1 MPDFKFKV
9 KFSDQTVSNEVKKK
23 IDSTEN
29 ILVKLDKEAATDN
42 LKTDLFDQGEKIKK
56 LSKEI
61 QLKSPTLPYENFF
74 LYDNKNMITEISLT
88 ELNQKLSAFGLVSFS
103 GEAKNNDKLDL
114 ITLNTKI
121 TFNMKKDVYKN
132 RIALNLGKLHTKTS
146 FSTTRNNVQ
155 SFGLL

>member
-1 MPDFKFKV
+1 M
-9 KFSDQTVSNEVKKK
+9 SNEVKKK

-61 QLKSPTLPYENFF
+61 QLKSPTLPDENFF

-132 RIALNLGKLHTKTS
+132 RIALNLGTLHTKTS